1 MEEVSFN
8 TEPPKNN
15 NTNKKAI
22 IAIVIGIIVFSIIIA
37 VIVVAVDGES
47 GEKTVDVSN
56 TSLSAD
62 YTELLGYSASITGV
76 AKNNTGR
83 DLSYVQIEFSVYDS
97 AGNNLGTA
105 VANINN
111 LGVGDTWRFDATL
124 LSFPNTRPSSYKLAD
139 VTYF

>member
-47 GEKTVDVSN
+47 GTVDVSN